1 MITQDELQNTYQ
13 LAVSTRPFGRR
24 ARHAVHLSGQTR
36 SLKTPTTPG
45 TIEDRGTVFG
55 ATFGAGTV
63 GLVATLKFNPPGIS
77 SGQAT
82 GPFRLVF
89 ARGQISGTFSMPFS
103 ISGDQIDFLGTARF
117 TGGTGVYRGIS
128 SNSLRVHDH
137 NTTDGQNG
145 RLSLDGFATY

>member
-1 MITQDELQNTYQ
+1 M
-13 LAVSTRPFGRR
+13 
-24 ARHAVHLSGQTR
+24 HLSGQTR

-63 GLVATLKFNPPGIS
+63 DLVATLKFNPPGVS

-89 ARGQISGTFSMPFS
+89 ARGQVTGTFSMPFT
-103 ISGDQIDFLGTARF
+103 ISGGEIDFLGTAKF
-117 TGGTGVYRGIS
+117 TGGTGAYRGIS
-128 SNSLRVHDH
+128 SDGALRVHDH